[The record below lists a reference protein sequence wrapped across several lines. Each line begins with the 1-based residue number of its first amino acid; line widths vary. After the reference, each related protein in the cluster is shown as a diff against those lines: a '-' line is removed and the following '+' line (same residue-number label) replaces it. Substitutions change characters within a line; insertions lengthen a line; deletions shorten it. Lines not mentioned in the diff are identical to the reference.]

1 MAGGNRK
8 AAHYSGSQQKRYG
21 GTAAPLSERPSENLF
36 YGFQTAF
43 AVFQTVKDY
52 FFCEP
57 PKPICFE
64 LPPLLKYALPANS
77 SA

>member
-1 MAGGNRK
+1 MTHII
-8 AAHYSGSQQKRYG
+8 AARNKND
-21 GTAAPLSERPSENLF
+21 TAALPPLLSERPSENLF

-43 AVFQTVKDY
+43 AVFQTVKYY

-64 LPPLLKYALPANS
+64 LPPLRKYALPANS